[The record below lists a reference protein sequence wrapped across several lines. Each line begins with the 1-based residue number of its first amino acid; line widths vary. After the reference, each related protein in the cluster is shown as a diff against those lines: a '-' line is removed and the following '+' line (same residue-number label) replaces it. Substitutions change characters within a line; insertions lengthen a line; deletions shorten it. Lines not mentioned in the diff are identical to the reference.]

1 MMAVSVGHEP
11 FSASPPRVLFEGCY
25 ARMVSGALNYDVN
38 QNGDRFLMLNR
49 CYARMV
55 SGALNYDVNQNGD
68 RFLMLK
74 SEREEQD
81 LVVVLNW
88 FEELKAR
95 VPTGR

>member
-11 FSASPPRVLFEGCY
+11 FSESPPRVLFEGRY
-25 ARMVSGALNYDVN
+25 ARMVSGP
-38 QNGDRFLMLNR
+38 
-49 CYARMV
+49 
-55 SGALNYDVNQNGD
+55 LNYDVNQNGD